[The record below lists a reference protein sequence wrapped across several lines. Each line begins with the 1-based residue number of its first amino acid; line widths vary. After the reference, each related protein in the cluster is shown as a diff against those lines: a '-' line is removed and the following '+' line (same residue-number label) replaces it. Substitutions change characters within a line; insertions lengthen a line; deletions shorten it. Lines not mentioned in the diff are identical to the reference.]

1 MYFVWLA
8 LRALYFWRREPPIQ
22 TPADLVT
29 FVETRSKYVS
39 QRTLFGYV
47 KARAGT
53 RYVSLFE
60 DEVFAASVDAAKW
73 EVYLAACPTS
83 RCTRSPRWGAGRGS
97 IRKGWTDW
105 HSRPFG
111 RGYPWRNCRRS
122 AAGDSPGTKG
132 VASRVD
138 AISWP
143 DVPADETAFAGSLDA
158 LVHWAPVADELKQYD
173 VEALRN
179 SMRFQWKHVRDQLTS
194 LLDAKAVVS
203 DAGLEAASAGSSEFL
218 IVQAPG
224 SGNPKTSTPMTVRA
238 GRGRRRRFAGRSPF
252 PRPCGCV
259 SSGP

>member
-1 MYFVWLA
+1 MLRDLKDGLREAVYFVWLA

-73 EVYLAACPTS
+73 EVYLACLSDLAVY
-83 RCTRSPRWGAGRGS
+83 AVAAVGRGARVDS
-97 IRKGWTDW
+97 EKLDELALTAFRAGISVEELPAQR
-105 HSRPFG
+105 SRGF
-111 RGYPWRNCRRS
+111 
-122 AAGDSPGTKG
+122 AGDEKAF
-132 VASRVD
+132 ASRVD

-179 SMRFQWKHVRDQLTS
+179 SMRFQWKHVRDQLTP

-203 DAGLEAASAGSSEFL
+203 DAGLEAVSAGSSE
-218 IVQAPG
+218 
-224 SGNPKTSTPMTVRA
+224 S
-238 GRGRRRRFAGRSPF
+238 
-252 PRPCGCV
+252 
-259 SSGP
+259 